1 MAERWVDSKDSVSF
15 SDRFWDRHRA
25 ALGSGKFWA
34 DEIKSLRGEP
44 AKRLQLAFENLP
56 LPAAFREAAIA
67 LRALIRDR
75 RKRMV
80 GYERELGLLYWL
92 GAVASFG
99 LPYSERLREP
109 GYNVLESVPGE
120 TVANLRFEYSKL
132 GYRELELLNKTDVKW
147 MTELWGEP
155 ESHTTLNKLHSAVW
169 VAAENRLMKRRQEER
184 DRFHEDLRRI
194 LRS

>member
-1 MAERWVDSKDSVSF
+1 
-15 SDRFWDRHRA
+15 
-25 ALGSGKFWA
+25 
-34 DEIKSLRGEP
+34 
-44 AKRLQLAFENLP
+44 
-56 LPAAFREAAIA
+56 
-67 LRALIRDR
+67 
-75 RKRMV
+75 MV